1 MGKHF
6 GKAII
11 EQVLQM
17 KEQGLTHRTIGEE
30 FGLTMIQV
38 KRLVKR
44 HNRKKRT
51 STAVPKRRGRPKQQ
65 PLKTE
70 QDYIERIKQLE
81 MEVELYRSFLQVAG
95 RM

>member
-1 MGKHF
+1 MRKHF

-30 FGLTMIQV
+30 FGLTRTQI
-38 KRLVKR
+38 KKLVER
-44 HNRKKRT
+44 HNRRKRT
-51 STAVPKRRGRPKQQ
+51 SIAVLRRRGRPRKH

-70 QDYIERIKQLE
+70 QDYIERIRQLE
-81 MEVELYRSFLQVAG
+81 MEVALLRSFLQVAG

>member
-17 KEQGLTHRTIGEE
+17 KEQGLTYRAIGEE
-30 FGLTMIQV
+30 FGLAMIQV
-38 KRLVKR
+38 KRLVER
-44 HNRKKRT
+44 HNRKKLPST
-51 STAVPKRRGRPKQQ
+51 SVPKRRGRPRKK
-65 PLKTE
+65 PFKTE
-70 QDYIERIKQLE
+70 QDYIERIRQLE
-81 MEVELYRSFLQVAG
+81 MEVELYQSFLQVAG